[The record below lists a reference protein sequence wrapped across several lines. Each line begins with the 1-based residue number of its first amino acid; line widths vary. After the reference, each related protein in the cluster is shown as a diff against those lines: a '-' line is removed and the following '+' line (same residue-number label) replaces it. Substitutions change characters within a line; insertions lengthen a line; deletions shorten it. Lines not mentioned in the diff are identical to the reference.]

1 MYIAL
6 ALLTGALVII
16 SISINGNLAKK
27 VGVLQAALTNG
38 IVGLICS
45 ILFYLIMNNLVFDI
59 SIDKFRNVQLYYLL
73 GGFIGAI
80 AVVLNN
86 TLINKISA
94 VYVTIL
100 VFVGQMTTG
109 ILIDYFKFHIFSSG
123 KVIGGIIIIVGLLY
137 YINGDKRAKELSHNS
152 EL

>member
-16 SISINGNLAKK
+16 SISINGNLARR
-27 VGVLQAALTNG
+27 VGLLQAAMTNYL
-38 IVGLICS
+38 VGLICS
-45 ILFYLIMNNLVFDI
+45 ILFYFVMNRLVFNI
-59 SIDKFRNVQLYYLL
+59 FIDKLGDIPFYYLL

-86 TLINKISA
+86 ALINKISA

-109 ILIDYFKFHIFSSG
+109 ILIDYFKFHMFSSG
-123 KVIGGIIIIVGLLY
+123 KVIGGLIIIIGLLY
-137 YINGDKRAKELSHNS
+137 YISGDKKAKEFNQNYES
-152 EL
+152 